1 MSTSLCRFR
10 MRLQVHFLHIR
21 LCGAFRSASQIAP
34 SSIGDEID
42 PTRLVAVPEE
52 RFQELVTAEVAY
64 LATVPVKAVSM
75 RQIVTWRDARDMV
88 SIIQREVP
96 RRFALRIRL
105 IETLDGWQA
114 IPELVKMHQRL
125 TRWYRDLVL
134 LNYSDPDMKEFVGTF
149 KSIREEGKH
158 TIALSASGIY
168 KLRKRLNKFSQQETN
183 FFDDWLDGF
192 LLSRTR
198 MDYNVCRRC
207 MDTFGFYA
215 VVTCLSES
223 RGLLILIPEK
233 STRLSVLCEITI

>member
-1 MSTSLCRFR
+1 MCIVGLNSTILSQCALNILGLKHSPLF
-10 MRLQVHFLHIR
+10 
-21 LCGAFRSASQIAP
+21 GRSRCLFCSP
-34 SSIGDEID
+34 
-42 PTRLVAVPEE
+42 
-52 RFQELVTAEVAY
+52 
-64 LATVPVKAVSM
+64 
-75 RQIVTWRDARDMV
+75 
-88 SIIQREVP
+88 
-96 RRFALRIRL
+96 
-105 IETLDGWQA
+105 QA